1 MTTLIVDDAAEP
13 ATPTVELPT
22 PAFGIRVAR
31 VRVHGFRMLVEVDV
45 DLDPGTTV
53 LLGENNTG
61 KSAFLAALDIAFGRS
76 RPVAEDLHRSPM
88 LTSPKL
94 QVDVCFQPVE
104 GTSFDDEVVN
114 ALAEAIEIGAGT
126 GALDSFAIRFEAAR
140 EDGKN
145 DLKTQSVFLQ
155 GWGPTAVPKAQ
166 PPVTNDI
173 RKRLSFD
180 FLDAQRDVVTQ
191 LRNRRTTWG
200 DVATL
205 SDVTSTD
212 RESLE
217 AELRTLND
225 KVTDKSALLTRV
237 RSDLSDL
244 GNTLGTGNVDVAIDT
259 LPRRLDDLVKS
270 MDITVTAA
278 DAQAFGAAAQGM
290 GTRSLAALLVF
301 RSAVNSARMPAGIS
315 STGAARLS
323 AFEEPEA
330 HLHPHAQRSVFKTID
345 AVAGQK
351 LVTTHSTQ
359 LVSTA
364 PPPSFRSF
372 RRVGPSTFVTSAAGY
387 PASDVDT
394 VKRLFIHRHPDAL
407 FAKVV
412 GLVEG
417 DSDHLLMRHLADVWW
432 PGGPETVGVSI
443 VSCDGVHSI
452 LAFAPFLSCV
462 GIPWCFLRDG
472 DGAGEKAE
480 SNLIKKLRLVLQTPE
495 GSEPP
500 AQIVRFD
507 GLIEDSFL
515 DLGAALVDGVLQN
528 HSSGPLTA
536 YVARNDGTERA
547 KTQEEERTLPREAKV
562 FRDYKGVDGEARA
575 RRDLLLKDKVETARL
590 FGAHLATMSPIAW
603 PIRLREFLKQL
614 DSLAGRPERVL

>member
-1 MTTLIVDDAAEP
+1 MTNLIINAVAEP

-22 PAFGIRVAR
+22 PGFGIRVAR

-45 DLDPGTTV
+45 DLDRGTTV

-76 RPVAEDLHRSPM
+76 RPVAEDLHRSP
-88 LTSPKL
+88 THIASKL
-94 QVDVCFQPVE
+94 QVDVCFQPVD

-114 ALAEAIEIGAGT
+114 ALADAVEIGASA

-217 AELRTLND
+217 AELRTLNN

-278 DAQAFGAAAQGM
+278 DAEAFGAAAQGM

-301 RSAVNSARMPAGIS
+301 RSAVNSARMPPGIS

-359 LVSTA
+359 MVSTA
-364 PPPSFRSF
+364 PPPSFRLF
-372 RRVGPSTFVTSAAGY
+372 RWVGPSTLVTSTADY
-387 PASDVDT
+387 PTSDVDT
-394 VKRLFIHRHPDAL
+394 VRRLFIHRHPDAL
-407 FAKVV
+407 FAKAV

-417 DSDHLLMRHLADVWW
+417 DSDQLLLRHLADVWW

-443 VSCDGVHSI
+443 VSCDGVNKVD
-452 LAFAPFLSCV
+452 AFAPFLSCI

-472 DGAGEKAE
+472 DEEGARAE
-480 SNLIKKLRLVLQTPE
+480 STLMKKLRIVLQTPE
-495 GSEPP
+495 TSEPP
-500 AQIVRFD
+500 AQIVRLD
-507 GLIEDSFL
+507 GLIEDAL
-515 DLGAALVDGVLQN
+515 LGLGTTVVDGVLQS
-528 HSSGPLTA
+528 HCSGPLA
-536 YVARNDGTERA
+536 VYIEKGHGTPRA
-547 KTQEEERTLPREAKV
+547 KTPEEKRTLTGDDKV
-562 FRDYKGVDGEARA
+562 YRDYEGAAGEERA
-575 RRDLLLKDKVETARL
+575 RRDLLLKDKAETARL
-590 FGAHLATMSPIAW
+590 FGVHIAATSPTAW
-603 PIRLREFLKQL
+603 PTKLIEFLKQL
-614 DSLAGRPERVL
+614 DSLAGRPARVL